1 MQGTALM
8 IISLSV
14 SNLPS
19 FLPSFWRCIF
29 FHPDQTQI
37 QNKLKMFFYC
47 GEYYGRGSD
56 KGSISLNIILPKLS
70 TKSYFSALG
79 TKLKKVVNF
88 TKLFKQKISMK

>member
-19 FLPSFWRCIF
+19 FLPFGVASFSI
-29 FHPDQTQI
+29 QTKHKFKI
-37 QNKLKMFFYC
+37 NSKCFFYC